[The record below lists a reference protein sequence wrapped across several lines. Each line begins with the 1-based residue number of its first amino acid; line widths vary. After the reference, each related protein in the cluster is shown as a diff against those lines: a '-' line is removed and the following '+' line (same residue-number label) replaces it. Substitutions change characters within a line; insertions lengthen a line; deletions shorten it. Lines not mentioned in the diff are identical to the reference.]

1 MSALG
6 RLTRLSNFL
15 LVSVRFFTGTSIFI
29 EVPAGRPTGTSPFS
43 QCSVTRPA
51 SIERNLKWHQ
61 AQQMHLV
68 ASQTVTICSRSPVLS
83 MSNMLCYGMQIGQ
96 YRSSKINYR
105 LLQLYEKN
113 AIKLFRNLS
122 VGHTERNRS
131 ISLGPFNEAS
141 KMPRLAWHNGHAVFL
156 NF

>member
-1 MSALG
+1 
-6 RLTRLSNFL
+6 
-15 LVSVRFFTGTSIFI
+15 
-29 EVPAGRPTGTSPFS
+29 
-43 QCSVTRPA
+43 
-51 SIERNLKWHQ
+51 
-61 AQQMHLV
+61 
-68 ASQTVTICSRSPVLS
+68 

-141 KMPRLAWHNGHAVFL
+141 EMPRLARHDGHAVFL
-156 NF
+156 NS